1 MSISEQ
7 RQAGMKKFAEVMTFE
22 PPPPGDNAF
31 LQVTYDHLFAELW
44 SRPGLGTRDRRLITL
59 TVLVALGNEL
69 ALTLHLGAAM
79 KSGELSDEELDEL
92 IVHAAHYAGWPGAA
106 IASQVLARL
115 RAKRDEEG

>member
-115 RAKRDEEG
+115 RAKRDEER